1 MFSKHPISKQSHHL
15 RFYIFK
21 PVKISFPLVLDNTKK
36 ATLTDFPHDD
46 SQGRIIRKESE
57 SSGPGYQNGPF
68 I

>member
-1 MFSKHPISKQSHHL
+1 M
-15 RFYIFK
+15 
-21 PVKISFPLVLDNTKK
+21 KISFPLVLDNTKK